1 MKNYASVVRKLL
13 LNTDIQTK
21 SPLRIGSG
29 TDDGIT
35 DILILKDKQGNCFIP
50 GTSLAGVLRAELEA
64 LYGETAAD
72 LLFGYIEDKTDA
84 GNQSLI
90 NISDI
95 VLKNAGVVYRDGV
108 AIDYVTGTGIDGAK
122 YDYEAIDRG
131 AEGTLHIEVTVRSGS
146 IADKIQNSFDYKH
159 KAFADKND
167 IIGDMLASL
176 ADILS
181 TGISVGS
188 LTAKGFGKIAAQEPV
203 KVYDFNF
210 DDGKDADAW
219 LAYLQKDEYK
229 NQLVYTASIKETV
242 YATEDFVMN
251 IACALRSSLLVR
263 DTDVQEKYKKDEQGR
278 PLNISSV
285 QMQSGGDFVVPG
297 TSIKGVLRNAAHKII
312 TALGGY
318 NNIDGKKFLN
328 KMMGFANEGDNKG
341 SKSRLFVDEVYIKPN
356 NVNELRHSRN
366 RIDRFT
372 GGTADG
378 ALFTDVPVWQ
388 SDKSL
393 TPVNISVT
401 VKKCSAAE
409 AGLLLLLL
417 KEIWLGN
424 INIGSGKAI
433 GRGVLYGRKCEINY
447 KGQKYQIAQTDKF
460 EVTGDKAQLEAY
472 VQALA
477 GEIKWKIK
485 KSAVIL

>member
-1 MKNYASVVRKLL
+1 MINTASVVRKLL
-13 LNTDIQTK
+13 IKTGIQTK

-29 TDDGIT
+29 IDDGIT
-35 DILILKDKQGNCFIP
+35 DILILKDKQGKCFIP
-50 GTSLAGVLRAELEA
+50 GTSIGGVLRAEFEA
-64 LYGETAAD
+64 LYGADAANM
-72 LLFGYIEDKTDA
+72 LFGYIN
-84 GNQSLI
+84 GNNDGSQSMI

-95 VLKNAGVVYRDGV
+95 VLKNADVVYRDGV
-108 AIDYVTGTGIDGAK
+108 AIDYITGTSIDGAK
-122 YDYEAIDRG
+122 YDYEAIERG
-131 AEGTLHIEVTVRSGS
+131 AEGELTIEVTVRSGS

-167 IIGDMLASL
+167 VIGDMMALL

-181 TGISVGS
+181 SGISVGS
-188 LTAKGFGKIAAQEPV
+188 LTAKGFGKIAAQEPA

-210 DDGKDADAW
+210 ADGKDCDAW

-229 NQLVYTASIKETV
+229 NQLIYTASIKETV

-263 DTDVQEKYKKDEQGR
+263 DNYVPDEKKSD
-278 PLNISSV
+278 SV
-285 QMQSGGDFVVPG
+285 TSIQMKSKNDYVIPG
-297 TSIKGVLRNAAHKII
+297 TSLKGVFRNAAKKILL
-312 TALGGY
+312 TLSGY
-318 NNIDGKKFLN
+318 KKEEGCDEILDIL
-328 KMMGFANEGDNKG
+328 MGTDKYKDNKAH
-341 SKSRLFVDEVYIKPN
+341 KSRLFVDEVYIKPN

-372 GGTADG
+372 GGTVDG

-393 TPVNISVT
+393 TPVNISVI

-477 GEIKWKIK
+477 GEINGK
-485 KSAVIL
+485 

>member
-50 GTSLAGVLRAELEA
+50 GTSLAGVLRAELET

-146 IADKIQNSFDYKH
+146 VNNALQNSFAYKH
-159 KAFADKND
+159 QAFADKND
-167 IIGDMLASL
+167 VIGDMMASL
-176 ADILS
+176 ADIL
-181 TGISVGS
+181 TIGISVGA
-188 LTAKGFGKIAAQEPV
+188 LTAKGFGKIAAKKPV
-203 KVYDFNF
+203 EVYDFSF
-210 DDGKDADAW
+210 ADSKAADAW
-219 LAYLQKDEYK
+219 INYLQTGKMPAQPAYK
-229 NQLVYTASIKETV
+229 ADKKEIV
-242 YATEDFVMN
+242 YAGEDFIMN
-251 IACALRSSLLVR
+251 IACAMRSSLLVR

-297 TSIKGVLRNAAHKII
+297 TSIKGVLRNAASKIV

-318 NNIDGKKFLN
+318 NNAAGTELLN
-328 KMMGFANEGDNKG
+328 KLMGFANEGEKTG

-477 GEIKWKIK
+477 GEINGK
-485 KSAVIL
+485 

>member
-1 MKNYASVVRKLL
+1 MKNSASVVRKLL

-131 AEGTLHIEVTVRSGS
+131 AEGTLQVEVTVRGGS
-146 IADKIQNSFDYKH
+146 VSTNLQNGFGYKH

-167 IIGDMLASL
+167 VIGDMLASL
-176 ADILS
+176 ADILTS
-181 TGISVGS
+181 GISVGA
-188 LTAKGFGKIAAQEPV
+188 LTAKGFGKIAAKQPAE
-203 KVYDFNF
+203 VYDFNF
-210 DDGKDADAW
+210 AESKAADSW
-219 LAYLQKDEYK
+219 LNYLQTGKLTQPAYK
-229 NQLVYTASIKETV
+229 ADKKETV
-242 YATEDFVMN
+242 YADEDFVMTV
-251 IACALRSSLLVR
+251 ACAMRSSLLVR
-263 DTDVQEKYKKDEQGR
+263 DTDVPEKYKKDEQGNK
-278 PLNISSV
+278 LNISSV

-297 TSIKGVLRNAAHKII
+297 TSVKGVLRNAASKIV
-312 TALGGY
+312 TAMGGY
-318 NNIDGKKFLN
+318 NNAAGTELLN
-328 KMMGFANEGDNKG
+328 KLMGFANEGSNTG
-341 SKSRLFVDEVYIKPN
+341 SKSRMFVDEVYIKPN
-356 NVNELRHSRN
+356 NVTELRHSRN

-393 TPVNISVT
+393 TPVNISIT
-401 VKKCSAAE
+401 VKKCSSAE

-447 KGQKYQIAQTDKF
+447 NGQKYQIAQTDKF

-477 GEIKWKIK
+477 GEINGK
-485 KSAVIL
+485 